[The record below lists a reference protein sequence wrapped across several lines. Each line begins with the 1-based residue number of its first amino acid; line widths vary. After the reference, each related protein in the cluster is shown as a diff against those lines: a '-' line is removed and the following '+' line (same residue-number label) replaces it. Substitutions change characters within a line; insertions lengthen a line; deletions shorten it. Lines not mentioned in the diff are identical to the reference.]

1 MLVTVATK
9 SMSAIGMGNFLYKSH
24 TKLRAVRCLPFLDFQ
39 YTILSKFRLRM
50 ELGKIANVLSMIA
63 KPSQYSLHDG
73 QGDMGTSC
81 LDRLYINGVSG

>member
-1 MLVTVATK
+1 M
-9 SMSAIGMGNFLYKSH
+9 I
-24 TKLRAVRCLPFLDFQ
+24 DFQ
-39 YTILSKFRLRM
+39 FKILSKFKSRM